1 MTPGRTN
8 RSFSRSCIAVVA
20 WSLAAPLVA
29 AVAQQAPLDPA
40 AYFISGVA
48 PGTRLQGV
56 ISHARQQFRG
66 SDIDMDGTVSQA
78 DARIQ
83 DETWPTGVWRP
94 VLEELAR
101 YDLDFDGIVTRDEI
115 LMGVSRRIR
124 RHAYIFPSGGDSE
137 ETLKQ
142 RIEQDVVRLAR
153 ADRNGDGRIEWDEML
168 AFARQTPVPPNSV
181 GGSIMSTILSMDE
194 NRDGSVTREEFDRA
208 IERIFRLVDTDRDD
222 ILSKEELDTFRGR
235 K

>member
-1 MTPGRTN
+1 MPSGKECRCQLVEQTVAFPVFALQWLPRPSQ
-8 RSFSRSCIAVVA
+8 RRLLPQSRSRRRSI
-20 WSLAAPLVA
+20 
-29 AVAQQAPLDPA
+29 
-40 AYFISGVA
+40 
-48 PGTRLQGV
+48 RQGV
-56 ISHARQQFRG
+56 ISHARQEFRG
-66 SDIDMDGTVSQA
+66 SDIDIDGTVSQA

-94 VLEELAR
+94 LLEELAR

-137 ETLKQ
+137 ESLER

-194 NRDGSVTREEFDRA
+194 NRDGSATGEEFR
-208 IERIFRLVDTDRDD
+208 
-222 ILSKEELDTFRGR
+222 
-235 K
+235 